1 MRRMPPEDPFDVW
14 RKRAMGDFP
23 EFFAEFEKE
32 FARMQGMVNRIMEDA
47 MKHANSPQ
55 RGEPFVYGFT
65 MRVGKDGVPQ
75 IQPFGSAA
83 KDAPGAPQQV
93 DAAAL
98 GPADREPLTDIMV
111 GEKDVAITIELPGV
125 EKHDVNLRVAEDAV
139 TVRAETAAHLRKA
152 ADVPYG
158 HVGEGRRYHK
168 RIQLPVKVVPSSAK
182 ATFKNGILDVTLQRE
197 AGSDPGHKVAIE

>member
-32 FARMQGMVNRIMEDA
+32 FARMQGMVNKIMEDA
-47 MKHANSPQ
+47 VKHANSPQ

-65 MRVGKDGVPQ
+65 MRVGSDGVPQ

-83 KDAPGAPQQV
+83 KAMPQV
-93 DAAAL
+93 DESAAL
-98 GPADREPLTDIMV
+98 GPAGREPLTDVIV
-111 GEKDVAITIELPGV
+111 GEKDVALTVELPGV
-125 EKHDVNLRVAEDAV
+125 EKQDVNLHVAEDAV

-168 RIQLPVKVVPSSAK
+168 RIHIPVKVVPSSAK

-197 AGSDPGHKVAIE
+197 TGTDPGHKVAIE

>member
-65 MRVGKDGVPQ
+65 MRVGKDGVPH

-83 KDAPGAPQQV
+83 KDVPGAPQQV
-93 DAAAL
+93 DATAL
-98 GPADREPLTDIMV
+98 GPADREPLTDVMV
-111 GEKDVAITIELPGV
+111 GEKDVAITVELPGV
-125 EKHDVNLRVAEDAV
+125 EKQDVNLRVAEDAV
-139 TVRAETAAHLRKA
+139 TVRAEK
-152 ADVPYG
+152 
-158 HVGEGRRYHK
+158 GRRYHK

>member
-1 MRRMPPEDPFDVW
+1 MPSEDPFDVW

-32 FARMQGMVNRIMEDA
+32 FARMQGMVNKIMEDA

-65 MRVGKDGVPQ
+65 MRVGSDGVPQ
-75 IQPFGSAA
+75 IQPFGSAVKHGADAFGAA
-83 KDAPGAPQQV
+83 KAMPGAPQV
-93 DAAAL
+93 DEGAL
-98 GPADREPLTDIMV
+98 GPAGREPLTDLMV
-111 GEKDVAITIELPGV
+111 GDKDVALTVELPGV
-125 EKHDVNLRVAEDAV
+125 EKQDVNLHVAEDAV
-139 TVRAETAAHLRKA
+139 TVRAEK
-152 ADVPYG
+152 
-158 HVGEGRRYHK
+158 GRRYHK

-197 AGSDPGHKVAIE
+197 TGADPGHKVAIE